1 MKGFI
6 AGMDKDEIE
15 KKARAAMVAAGD
27 MAAKGVEW
35 VRNYREAH
43 RESQSD
49 EAVRDGDRRIYGV
62 TDLAPQ
68 NTGFRAF
75 NAFRLMITPMIIRIA
90 WLVGAY
96 IAYPITMISILGS
109 MSKNRYVTSGDMWKV
124 FGVSILIL
132 IAFRLSLESLMAIFR
147 IHESTTKMTDLVGR
161 LVQIEEHRQSA
172 APKGAKE

>member
-1 MKGFI
+1 MNREEF
-6 AGMDKDEIE
+6 E
-15 KKARAAMVAAGD
+15 KKAKDALAVAGD
-27 MAAKGVEW
+27 VASRGVEW
-35 VRNYREAH
+35 VRNYRDSH
-43 RESQSD
+43 RESQSN
-49 EAVRDGDRRIYGV
+49 EAVRDGDRRMYGV

-68 NTGFRAF
+68 YTGFRAF
-75 NAFRLMITPMIIRIA
+75 NAFRLMIAPMLIRIA

-109 MSKNRYVTSGDMWKV
+109 MSKSRYVTSGDMWKV

-161 LVQIEEHRQSA
+161 LVQLEEHRQSA
-172 APKGAKE
+172 TPEGAKE

>member
-1 MKGFI
+1 MNR
-6 AGMDKDEIE
+6 EELE
-15 KKARAAMVAAGD
+15 KKAKDALAAAGD
-27 MAAKGVEW
+27 RASRGAEW
-35 VRNYREAH
+35 LRNYRDSH

-75 NAFRLMITPMIIRIA
+75 NAFRLMIAPMLIRIA

-109 MSKNRYVTSGDMWKV
+109 MSKSRYVTSGDMWKV
-124 FGVSILIL
+124 FGISILIL

-147 IHESTTKMTDLVGR
+147 IHESTTKMTDFVGR

-172 APKGAKE
+172 APEGTGV

>member
-1 MKGFI
+1 MNR
-6 AGMDKDEIE
+6 AEMED
-15 KKARAAMVAAGD
+15 KARKALAAAGD
-27 MAAKGVEW
+27 MATKGMEW

-43 RESQSD
+43 RESQPD
-49 EAVRDGDRRIYGV
+49 EAVHDGERRIYGV

-109 MSKNRYVTSGDMWKV
+109 MSKSRYVTSGDMWKV
-124 FGVSILIL
+124 FGISILIL

-172 APKGAKE
+172 APEGAKE

>member
-1 MKGFI
+1 MNR
-6 AGMDKDEIE
+6 EE
-15 KKARAAMVAAGD
+15 LERQARSALAAAGD
-27 MAAKGVEW
+27 MATKGMEW
-35 VRNYREAH
+35 VRNYRDAH
-43 RESQSD
+43 RESQPD

-75 NAFRLMITPMIIRIA
+75 NAFRMMIAPMLIRIA

-109 MSKNRYVTSGDMWKV
+109 MSKSRYVTSGDMWKV
-124 FGVSILIL
+124 FGISILIL
-132 IAFRLSLESLMAIFR
+132 IVFRLFLESLMAIFR

-161 LVQIEEHRQSA
+161 LVQLEEHRQSA
-172 APKGAKE
+172 VPEGAGCDNA

>member
-1 MKGFI
+1 
-6 AGMDKDEIE
+6 MDREDIE
-15 KKARAAMVAAGD
+15 RHAKNALAVAGD
-27 MAAKGVEW
+27 MASRGVEW
-35 VRNYREAH
+35 IRNHRDAH
-43 RESQSD
+43 RETHP
-49 EAVRDGDRRIYGV
+49 DGVVHEGGRRIYGV
-62 TDLAPQ
+62 ASLAPQ

-109 MSKNRYVTSGDMWKV
+109 MSKSRYVTSGDMWKV
-124 FGVSILIL
+124 FGISILIL

-161 LVQIEEHRQSA
+161 LAQIEEHRQSA
-172 APKGAKE
+172 ATEGAGE

>member
-1 MKGFI
+1 MNR
-6 AGMDKDEIE
+6 EE
-15 KKARAAMVAAGD
+15 LERQARSALAAAGD
-27 MAAKGVEW
+27 MATKGVEW
-35 VRNYREAH
+35 LRNYRDAH
-43 RESQSD
+43 RESQPD

-109 MSKNRYVTSGDMWKV
+109 MSKSRYVTSGDMWKV
-124 FGVSILIL
+124 FGISILIL
-132 IAFRLSLESLMAIFR
+132 ITFRLSLESLMAIFR

-161 LVQIEEHRQSA
+161 LVQLEEHRQSA
-172 APKGAKE
+172 VPEGAGCDNA